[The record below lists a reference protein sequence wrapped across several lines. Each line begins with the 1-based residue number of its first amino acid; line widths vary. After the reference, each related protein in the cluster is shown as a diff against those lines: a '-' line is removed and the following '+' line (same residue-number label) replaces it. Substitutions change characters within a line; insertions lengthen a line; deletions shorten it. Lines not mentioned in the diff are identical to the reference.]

1 MISSYI
7 TTDDQEHL
15 SVKYENLYAIN
26 GVITYLTT
34 DSNTNPPHVT
44 KFMSMY
50 HWRPEIKV
58 FNTEEQIQE
67 YLNTFEN
74 KQEVELSVIGD
85 NLWYGNIGHSLFD
98 SLYPVYLALVKFGYQ
113 DNPFVW
119 LVSDWS
125 NKQTMSYDVITKFSG
140 NLLMEYPHLDK
151 SKLIHF
157 KTLVAGTGNAGC
169 TVVNQEYSMY
179 GGKYDAIRLYKE
191 RMLNAYNL
199 QIDKPINE
207 RLKIIIIDNK
217 RYSDYEK
224 SVIDQVINHF
234 QSTADIK
241 YVDWARH
248 YNHVFADQMKELED
262 TDIYIS
268 GPGTGIVYMPFIKKG
283 AVTINLGYMEHTQTN
298 TIRPNIKIEGYPH
311 EDWIFPGWLD
321 QPLCSSVDYV
331 STLYYDRMNY
341 NNLEFEPLTSIINNA
356 ISILRNKEILENKHN
371 TDALVFKEYC
381 KRVNNARELCNHL
394 TGIAFFI
401 ELFVNEHP
409 QTVPSHLVNIELLRQ
424 IKDEL
429 GYNRKYEYK
438 I

>member
-1 MISSYI
+1 MMSSY
-7 TTDDQEHL
+7 TTADDQEHL
-15 SVKYENLYAIN
+15 SIKYKNLYAIN
-26 GVITYLTT
+26 GTITYLTT
-34 DSNTNPPHVT
+34 NKNINPPYVT
-44 KFMSMY
+44 KFMNMY

-58 FNTEEQIQE
+58 FDTEEQIQE

-98 SLYPVYLALVKFGYQ
+98 SLYPVYLALIKFGYE
-113 DNPFVW
+113 NSPFVW

-125 NKQTMSYDVITKFSG
+125 NKQTMSYDVVTKFSG
-140 NLLMEYPHLDK
+140 NLLMEYPNLDK
-151 SKLIHF
+151 STLIHF
-157 KTLVAGTGNAGC
+157 KTLVAGTGNTGC
-169 TVVNQEYSMY
+169 TVVNQKYSMY

-191 RMLNAYNL
+191 RMLKAYNL
-199 QIDKPINE
+199 QINKPINE
-207 RLKIIIIDNK
+207 RPKIIIIDNK

-224 SVIDQVINHF
+224 SIIDQVINHF

-268 GPGTGIVYMPFIKKG
+268 GPGTGIVYMPFIKEG

-298 TIRPNIKIEGYPH
+298 TIRPNIKIEDYPH

-341 NNLEFEPLTSIINNA
+341 NNLEFEPLISIINNA
-356 ISILRNKEILENKHN
+356 ISILKNKEILEIKHN

-381 KRVNNARELCNHL
+381 KQADNSKELFNHL

-409 QTVPSHLVNIELLRQ
+409 QTVPPHLVNVELLRQ

-429 GYNRKYEYK
+429 GYNRNYEYK

>member
-15 SVKYENLYAIN
+15 SIKYENLYSIN
-26 GVITYLTT
+26 GAITYLTT
-34 DSNTNPPHVT
+34 DSTTNPPHVT
-44 KFMSMY
+44 KFMNMY
-50 HWRPEIKV
+50 GWRPTIKI
-58 FNTEEQIQE
+58 FDTEEQIQE

-98 SLYPVYLALVKFGYQ
+98 SLYPVYLALVKFGHK
-113 DNPFVW
+113 DSPFVW

-125 NKQTMSYDVITKFSG
+125 NKQTMSYDVVTKFSG

-151 SKLIHF
+151 SILIHF
-157 KTLVAGTGNAGC
+157 KTLVAGTGNTGC

-199 QIDKPINE
+199 QINKPINE
-207 RLKIIIIDNK
+207 RPKIIIIDNK

-248 YNHVFADQMKELED
+248 YDHVFADQMKELED

-268 GPGTGIVYMPFIKKG
+268 GPGTGIVYMPFIKEG

-341 NNLEFEPLTSIINNA
+341 NNLEFEPLVSIINNA
-356 ISILRNKEILENKHN
+356 ISTLKSEEILEIKHN

-381 KRVNNARELCNHL
+381 KRVNNAKDLCNHL

-409 QTVPSHLVNIELLRQ
+409 QTVPPHLVNVELLRQ

-429 GYNRKYEYK
+429 GYDRRYEYK

>member
-1 MISSYI
+1 MMSNY
-7 TTDDQEHL
+7 TTADDQEHL

-26 GVITYLTT
+26 GTITYLTT
-34 DSNTNPPHVT
+34 DKNINPPYVT
-44 KFMSMY
+44 KFMNMY
-50 HWRPEIKV
+50 HWRPEIKI
-58 FNTEEQIQE
+58 FDTEEQIQE

-98 SLYPVYLALVKFGYQ
+98 SLYPVYLALIKFGYE
-113 DNPFVW
+113 NSPFVW

-125 NKQTMSYDVITKFSG
+125 NKQTMSYDVVTKFSG
-140 NLLMEYPHLDK
+140 NLLMEYPNLDK
-151 SKLIHF
+151 STLIHF
-157 KTLVAGTGNAGC
+157 KTLVAGTGNTGC
-169 TVVNQEYSMY
+169 TVVNQKYSMY

-191 RMLNAYNL
+191 RMLKAYNL
-199 QIDKPINE
+199 QINKPINE
-207 RLKIIIIDNK
+207 IPKIIIIDNK

-224 SVIDQVINHF
+224 SIIDQVINHF

-268 GPGTGIVYMPFIKKG
+268 GPGTGIVYMPFIKEG

-298 TIRPNIKIEGYPH
+298 TIRPNIKIEDYPH

-341 NNLEFEPLTSIINNA
+341 NNLEFEPLVSIINNA
-356 ISILRNKEILENKHN
+356 ISILKNKEILEIKHN

-381 KRVNNARELCNHL
+381 KRADNSKELCNHL

-409 QTVPSHLVNIELLRQ
+409 QTVPLHLVNIELLRQ

-429 GYNRKYEYK
+429 GYNRNYEYK

>member
-1 MISSYI
+1 MISSYV
-7 TTDDQEHL
+7 TADDQEHL
-15 SVKYENLYAIN
+15 SIKYENLYSIN
-26 GVITYLTT
+26 GAITYITT
-34 DSNTNPPHVT
+34 DSNTNPPYVT

-58 FNTEEQIQE
+58 FDTEEQIQE

-113 DNPFVW
+113 DTPFVW

-125 NKQTMSYDVITKFSG
+125 NKQTMSYDIITKFSG
-140 NLLMEYPHLDK
+140 NLLMEYPYLDK
-151 SKLIHF
+151 SKVIHF
-157 KTLVAGTGNAGC
+157 KTLVAGTGNTGC

-179 GGKYDAIRLYKE
+179 GKKYDAIRLYKE
-191 RMLNAYNL
+191 RMLKSHNI

-207 RLKIIIIDNK
+207 KPKIIIVDNK

-224 SVIDQVINHF
+224 SIIDQVINHF

-248 YNHVFADQMKELED
+248 YNYVFADQMKELED
-262 TDIYIS
+262 TDIYVS
-268 GPGTGIVYMPFIKKG
+268 GPGTGIVYMPFLKKG

-298 TIRPNIKIEGYPH
+298 TIRPNIKIENYPY

-331 STLYYDRMNY
+331 STLYYDRINY
-341 NNLEFEPLTSIINNA
+341 NNLEFEPLVSIINNA
-356 ISILRNKEILENKHN
+356 ISVLKNKKILNNKHN
-371 TDALVFKEYC
+371 TDALIFKEYC
-381 KRVNNARELCNHL
+381 KRVNNSEELCNHL
-394 TGIAFFI
+394 TGIACFV

-409 QTVPSHLVNIELLRQ
+409 LTVPSHLVDIELLRQ
-424 IKDEL
+424 IKDEF
-429 GYNRKYEYK
+429 KYDRRYECK

>member
-1 MISSYI
+1 MMSNY
-7 TTDDQEHL
+7 TTADDQEHL
-15 SVKYENLYAIN
+15 SIKYENLYAIN
-26 GVITYLTT
+26 GTITYLTT
-34 DSNTNPPHVT
+34 DKNTNPPYVT
-44 KFMSMY
+44 KFMNMY
-50 HWRPEIKV
+50 RWRPEIKV
-58 FNTEEQIQE
+58 FDTEEQIQE

-98 SLYPVYLALVKFGYQ
+98 SLYPVYLALIKFGYE
-113 DNPFVW
+113 NSPFVW

-125 NKQTMSYDVITKFSG
+125 NKQTMSYDVVTKFSG
-140 NLLMEYPHLDK
+140 NLLMEYPNLDK
-151 SKLIHF
+151 STLIHF
-157 KTLVAGTGNAGC
+157 KTLVAGTGNTGC
-169 TVVNQEYSMY
+169 TVVNQKYSMY

-191 RMLNAYNL
+191 RMLKAYNL
-199 QIDKPINE
+199 QINKPINE
-207 RLKIIIIDNK
+207 RPKIIIIDNK

-224 SVIDQVINHF
+224 SIIDQVINHF

-248 YNHVFADQMKELED
+248 YNHVFADQIKELED

-268 GPGTGIVYMPFIKKG
+268 GPGTGIVYMPFIKEG

-298 TIRPNIKIEGYPH
+298 TIRPNIKIEDYPH

-341 NNLEFEPLTSIINNA
+341 NNLEFEPLVSIINNA
-356 ISILRNKEILENKHN
+356 ISTLKNKEILEIKHN

-381 KRVNNARELCNHL
+381 KRADNSKELCNHL

-409 QTVPSHLVNIELLRQ
+409 QTVPPHLVNVELLRQ

-429 GYNRKYEYK
+429 EYNRKYEYK

>member
-15 SVKYENLYAIN
+15 SIKYENLYSID
-26 GVITYLTT
+26 GTITYLTT
-34 DSNTNPPHVT
+34 DSTTNPPHVT
-44 KFMSMY
+44 KFMNMY
-50 HWRPEIKV
+50 GWRPTIKI
-58 FNTEEQIQE
+58 FDTEEQIQE

-98 SLYPVYLALVKFGYQ
+98 SLYPVYLALVKFGYK
-113 DNPFVW
+113 DSPFVW

-125 NKQTMSYDVITKFSG
+125 NKQTMSYDVVTKFSG

-151 SKLIHF
+151 STLIHF
-157 KTLVAGTGNAGC
+157 KTLVAGTGNTGC

-199 QIDKPINE
+199 QINKPINE
-207 RLKIIIIDNK
+207 RPKIIIIDNK

-268 GPGTGIVYMPFIKKG
+268 GPGTGIVYMPFIKEG

-321 QPLCSSVDYV
+321 QPLCSSVNYV

-341 NNLEFEPLTSIINNA
+341 NNLEFEPLVSIIDNA
-356 ISILRNKEILENKHN
+356 ISTLKSEEILEIKHN

-381 KRVNNARELCNHL
+381 KRVNNANELCNHL

-409 QTVPSHLVNIELLRQ
+409 QTVPPHLVNVELLRQ

-429 GYNRKYEYK
+429 GYDRRYEYK

>member
-15 SVKYENLYAIN
+15 SIKYENLYSIDGA
-26 GVITYLTT
+26 ITYLTT
-34 DSNTNPPHVT
+34 DSTTNPPHVT
-44 KFMSMY
+44 KFMNMY
-50 HWRPEIKV
+50 GWRPTIKI
-58 FNTEEQIQE
+58 FDTEEQIQE

-98 SLYPVYLALVKFGYQ
+98 SLYPVYLALVKFGYK
-113 DNPFVW
+113 DSPFIW

-125 NKQTMSYDVITKFSG
+125 NKQTMSYDVVTKFSG

-151 SKLIHF
+151 STLIHF

-199 QIDKPINE
+199 QINKPINE
-207 RLKIIIIDNK
+207 RPKIIIIDNK

-248 YNHVFADQMKELED
+248 YDHIFADQMKELED

-268 GPGTGIVYMPFIKKG
+268 GPGTGIVYMPFIKEG

-341 NNLEFEPLTSIINNA
+341 NNLEFEPLVSIIDNA
-356 ISILRNKEILENKHN
+356 ISTLKSEEILEIKHN

-381 KRVNNARELCNHL
+381 KRVNNANELCSHL

-409 QTVPSHLVNIELLRQ
+409 QTVPSHLVNVELLRQ

-429 GYNRKYEYK
+429 GYDRRYEYK

>member
-1 MISSYI
+1 MMSSY
-7 TTDDQEHL
+7 TTADDQEHL

-26 GVITYLTT
+26 GTITYLTT
-34 DSNTNPPHVT
+34 DKNINPPYVT
-44 KFMSMY
+44 KFMNMY

-58 FNTEEQIQE
+58 FDTEEQIQE

-98 SLYPVYLALVKFGYQ
+98 SLYPVYLALIKFGYE
-113 DNPFVW
+113 NSPFVW

-125 NKQTMSYDVITKFSG
+125 NKQTMSYDVVTKFSG
-140 NLLMEYPHLDK
+140 NLLMEYPNLDK
-151 SKLIHF
+151 STLIHF
-157 KTLVAGTGNAGC
+157 KTLVAGTGNTGC
-169 TVVNQEYSMY
+169 TVVNQKYSMY

-191 RMLNAYNL
+191 RMLKAYNL
-199 QIDKPINE
+199 QINKPINE
-207 RLKIIIIDNK
+207 RPKIIIIDNK

-224 SVIDQVINHF
+224 SIIDQVINHF

-268 GPGTGIVYMPFIKKG
+268 GPGTGIVYMPFIKEG

-298 TIRPNIKIEGYPH
+298 TIRPNIKIEDYPH

-341 NNLEFEPLTSIINNA
+341 NNLEFEPLISIINNA
-356 ISILRNKEILENKHN
+356 ISILKNKEILEIKHN

-381 KRVNNARELCNHL
+381 KQADNSKELCNHL

-409 QTVPSHLVNIELLRQ
+409 QTVPPHLVNIELLRQ

-429 GYNRKYEYK
+429 GYNRNYEYK

>member
-15 SVKYENLYAIN
+15 SVKYENLYSIDGA
-26 GVITYLTT
+26 ITYLTT
-34 DSNTNPPHVT
+34 DSTTNPPHVT
-44 KFMSMY
+44 KFMNMY
-50 HWRPEIKV
+50 GWRPTIKI
-58 FNTEEQIQE
+58 FDTEEQIQE

-113 DNPFVW
+113 DSPFVW

-125 NKQTMSYDVITKFSG
+125 NKQTMSYDVVTKFSG

-151 SKLIHF
+151 STLIHF
-157 KTLVAGTGNAGC
+157 KTLVAGTGNTGC

-199 QIDKPINE
+199 QINKPINE
-207 RLKIIIIDNK
+207 RPKIIIIDNK

-268 GPGTGIVYMPFIKKG
+268 GPGTGIVYMPFIKEG

-341 NNLEFEPLTSIINNA
+341 NNLEFEPLVSIIDNA
-356 ISILRNKEILENKHN
+356 ISTLKSEEILEIKHN

-381 KRVNNARELCNHL
+381 KRVNNANELCNHL

-409 QTVPSHLVNIELLRQ
+409 HTVPPHLVNVELLRQ

-429 GYNRKYEYK
+429 GYDRRYEYK